1 MANWPR
7 VNLSGP
13 AGTAGFVG
21 GTLRA
26 AVNSYGL
33 TELFV
38 SDHAGNIWHAA
49 QFRRLVPGPA
59 GPSGLHGGYITLW
72 GAWTNLGPPVPYS
85 STSVGGNI
93 LRTAFTVATNAD
105 GRLEVIAVGADGN
118 PYHLY
123 ELPVSPGVLNPSD
136 TLQWSAW
143 SAMTP
148 APIPLGP
155 SLFFGSFLP
164 AAATLDGWIV
174 VCYFAFGGQS
184 LFYDYQVSDPGQ
196 VGGVGW
202 ASVANK
208 GLFSIPLPAPLN
220 QNFLSVSLVPAA
232 GGLSLLALSEL
243 WGIGVTGYY
252 VASLAAPSGAWG
264 PWQAVPP
271 ALIVS
276 SYPRAFPNTAIPICV
291 SGSTGYLPG
300 GAAALFFSD
309 NLRALTVL
317 RQVLSQTKAGAP
329 LNQVTWNQ
337 AYDSQLP
344 PGSLRAQAFGVSVT
358 EDRLADASDPS
369 NVHQA
374 AFFGSPDGLS
384 LLTLAFQTPATAPT
398 PGPGSSMFWP
408 GNYSASASPATLD
421 DGSGGAFTTLDQVVA
436 ITPQNGPIQ
445 VFAVTDGT
453 ANVYGWTEPP

>member
-13 AGTAGFVG
+13 AGTAGFAA

-33 TELFV
+33 IELFV
-38 SDHAGNIWHAA
+38 SDHSGNVWHAA
-49 QFRRLVPGPA
+49 QFRRLVLGPG
-59 GPSGLHGGYITLW
+59 GPSGPHSGYITLW
-72 GAWTNLGPPVPYS
+72 GAWTNLGLPVPYS
-85 STSVGGNI
+85 SSSVGGQI

-123 ELPVSPGVLNPSD
+123 ELPVSPGVLNPSGI
-136 TLQWSAW
+136 LQWSAW

-155 SLFFGSFLP
+155 SLFIESFWP

-232 GGLSLLALSEL
+232 GGLSLLALSIL
-243 WGIGVTGYY
+243 WGIGANGYY
-252 VASLAAPSGAWG
+252 VASLATPSGAWS
-264 PWQAVPP
+264 PWQAVPA
-271 ALIVS
+271 ALIVN
-276 SYPRAFPNTAIPICV
+276 SYPRAFPNAASPICV

-300 GAAALFFSD
+300 GGAALFFAD

-317 RQVLSQTKAGAP
+317 RQVLSQAKAGAP
-329 LNQVTWNQ
+329 FTQVTWNQ
-337 AYDSQLP
+337 GYDSQLP
-344 PGSLRAQAFGVSVT
+344 PGSLRAQGLGVSVT
-358 EDRLADASDPS
+358 EDRLADANDPS

-384 LLTLAFQTPATAPT
+384 LLTLVFQTPAAAPT
-398 PGPGSSMFWP
+398 PGPGSSTIWP
-408 GNYSASASPATLD
+408 TNYSASASPATLD
-421 DGSGGAFTTLDQVVA
+421 DGSGGAFTSLDQVVA
-436 ITPQNGPIQ
+436 ITLQSGPIQ